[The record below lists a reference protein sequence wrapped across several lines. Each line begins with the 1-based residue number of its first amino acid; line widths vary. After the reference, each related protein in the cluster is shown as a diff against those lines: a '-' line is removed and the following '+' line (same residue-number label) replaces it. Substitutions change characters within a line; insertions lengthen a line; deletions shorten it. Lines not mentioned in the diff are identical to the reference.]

1 MKCNQ
6 CDKAAMY
13 SIGPNQVPV
22 CLTCYKD
29 WKQISIDTM
38 NTAHRAMQ
46 WADQTM
52 KEILGFPPGNS
63 PVNNVDINMGNI
75 NHINNSTVGLINNG
89 KIQTSSIEVA
99 IDSLQKNN
107 QKEMAAILTKLSDLL
122 LTDSSISTG
131 QKKSSLEL
139 IEFIAEEAIKPNDH
153 RKTGLI
159 FDAIVKLEAF
169 FSLVTSGLTV
179 WNQYHQYLVSFF
191 S

>member
-1 MKCNQ
+1 
-6 CDKAAMY
+6 MY

-52 KEILGFPPGNS
+52 KEILGFPSTNS

-89 KIQTSSIEVA
+89 KIQTSYIEVA

-107 QKEMAAILTKLSDLL
+107 QREMAAILTKLSDLL
-122 LTDSSISTG
+122 LNDSSISTG

-139 IEFIAEEAIKPNDH
+139 MEFIAEEAVKPNEH

-159 FDAIVKLEAF
+159 FDAIVKLETY
-169 FSLVTSGLTV
+169 FSLMANGLTV
-179 WNQYHQYLVSFF
+179 WSQYHQHLVSFF